1 VRRES
6 GIIGTAKAKIEL
18 INWLCSQQKSA
29 VSEKWESRRPMA
41 RSRYA
46 VSLVFLTFFLI
57 SLLTNIFGPIV
68 PDIINS
74 FHVSLTAA
82 GFLAFAFFIAYGV
95 ISIPAGFLVERF
107 SEKPVMV
114 AAFLAGTAGSL
125 SFALFP
131 GYRVAIVSYFTIGA
145 GMAVLQVAIN
155 PLLRVAGGEEN
166 YAFNSTLAQLIF
178 GSASFISP
186 RIYSYLVLHLKDP
199 SAGEN
204 VLLRVLRKLTPPELP
219 WASIYCIF
227 AISAFAMVIV
237 LLFSRFPKVQYTAE
251 ERVGSLD
258 MYRSLARQR
267 VVWLY
272 FVAMFAYVGSE
283 QGTADWL
290 SSFLSQYHGF
300 DPHTTG
306 AATVSWFWG
315 LLTAGCLAGML
326 LLKIFDSR
334 KVLIG
339 AGVGALFSLSAAL
352 FGSAQISIIAFPAV
366 GLFASV
372 MWPIVVSLA
381 LNSVAEYHG
390 SFSGILGTGII
401 GGAVVPVIIGRIG
414 DYAGLRIGLTFLY
427 ITFGVVLSVGF
438 WARPIINNATI
449 SLKKASD
456 EMPR

>member
-1 VRRES
+1 M
-6 GIIGTAKAKIEL
+6 
-18 INWLCSQQKSA
+18 
-29 VSEKWESRRPMA
+29 P
-41 RSRYA
+41 RSRYT
-46 VSLVFLTFFLI
+46 VSLVFLAFFLI
-57 SLLTNIFGPIV
+57 SLLTNILGPIV
-68 PDIINS
+68 PDIISS
-74 FHVSLTAA
+74 FRVSLTAA

-114 AAFLAGTAGSL
+114 AAFLAGTVGSL

-186 RIYSYLVLHLKDP
+186 RIYSYLVLHLTDS

-204 VLLRVLRKLTPPELP
+204 ILLRVLRELTPPELP
-219 WASIYCIF
+219 WVSIYWIF
-227 AISAFAMVIV
+227 AISAFAMMIV
-237 LLFSRFPKVQYTAE
+237 LLFSRFPKVQYTIE
-251 ERVGSLD
+251 ERVGSLK
-258 MYRSLARQR
+258 MYQYLARQR

-272 FVAMFAYVGSE
+272 FLAMFAYVGCE
-283 QGTADWL
+283 QGTADWM
-290 SSFLSQYHGF
+290 SSFLSQYHDF

-306 AATVSWFWG
+306 AAAVSWFWG
-315 LLTAGCLAGML
+315 LLTTGCLVGML

-352 FGSAQISIIAFPAV
+352 FGPAKISLIAFPVV

-401 GGAVVPVIIGRIG
+401 GGALVPVIIGRIG
-414 DYAGLRIGLTFLY
+414 DYAGLRVGLAFLY
-427 ITFGVVLSVGF
+427 ITFGMVLSVGF
-438 WARPIINNATI
+438 WARPIISNATI
-449 SLKKASD
+449 SLKKASG
-456 EMPR
+456 EVPA